1 MGVPGPGLERLL
13 SALLN
18 YFSQIETIRIILA
31 AVQVTCTA
39 DLRRSGVSAC
49 IWPALQPV
57 HGEPAL
63 HVQGRARA
71 APTKGTWQACFHHAW
86 LGSVPRVRGARAAE
100 ARRFLRHGTTAG
112 SSMPL
117 LAEAGTVAA
126 RGFTE
131 ASSPPLMK
139 MQLQSGPPKT
149 TNGQR
154 QVRTALYA
162 KGYVVDGRRLPP
174 RALQGTRRSIAPRL
188 PRLRHRI

>member
-1 MGVPGPGLERLL
+1 MPGQGIARSLSVLL
-13 SALLN
+13 RYL
-18 YFSQIETIRIILA
+18 SQIKNIRIILA
-31 AVQVTCTA
+31 AAQLTCTA
-39 DLRRSGVSAC
+39 YLRRSGVSAC
-49 IWPALQPV
+49 SRPASLPV
-57 HGEPAL
+57 HGGHTL
-63 HVQGRARA
+63 HLQGRARA

-86 LGSVPRVRGARAAE
+86 LGSVPLIRGARAAE
-100 ARRFLRHGTTAG
+100 ARRFLRRGTTAG

-126 RGFTE
+126 RGFAE